1 MVYYS
6 LTILYLTGRL
16 ILIDAHHHP
25 LRLRASAIRKVM
37 ASFVN
42 GLVADVRKVP
52 VEIELKELVTRLN
65 ENEKQLSRT
74 ELSVLDTM
82 IECLDVTSHSLGVLA
97 AL

>member
-1 MVYYS
+1 
-6 LTILYLTGRL
+6 
-16 ILIDAHHHP
+16 
-25 LRLRASAIRKVM
+25 M
-37 ASFVN
+37 ATFIN

-52 VEIELKELVTRLN
+52 VELDIKDLVGRLN
-65 ENEKQLSRT
+65 DSEEQLSRT